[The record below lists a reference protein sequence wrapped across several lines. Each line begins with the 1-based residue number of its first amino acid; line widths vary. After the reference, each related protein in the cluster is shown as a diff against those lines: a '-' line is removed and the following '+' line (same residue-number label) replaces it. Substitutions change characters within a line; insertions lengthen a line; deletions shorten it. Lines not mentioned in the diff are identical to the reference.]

1 MAASTRLRLGL
12 AAGQTHNRGM
22 EIKSDNPE
30 HGFQFPGEF
39 EITALGPASAGLE
52 TELPTL
58 LRAAGV
64 TVRQET
70 VSTRPSSGGKYVSVK
85 LSFHAGSREEY
96 ETAHAALRE
105 HPEVKW
111 TL

>member
-1 MAASTRLRLGL
+1 
-12 AAGQTHNRGM
+12 M

-30 HGFQFPGEF
+30 HGFQFPGDF
-39 EITALGPASAGLE
+39 EITAVGPADAGLE
-52 TELPTL
+52 VEIPNL
-58 LRAAGV
+58 LRAAGL
-64 TVRQET
+64 TVVHESMSARA
-70 VSTRPSSGGKYVSVK
+70 SSGGRFVSIRIA
-85 LSFHAGSREEY
+85 FRANTREEY

>member
-1 MAASTRLRLGL
+1 MSACVPDALGK
-12 AAGQTHNRGM
+12 APGGPHNRAM

-39 EITALGPASAGLE
+39 EITAMGPADAGLE
-52 TELPTL
+52 TEVPNL
-58 LRAAGV
+58 LIAAGI
-64 TVRQET
+64 TVVPDSLT
-70 VSTRPSSGGKYVSVK
+70 TRASRGGNYVSVR
-85 LSFHAGSREEY
+85 LAFRAGTREEY

>member
-1 MAASTRLRLGL
+1 
-12 AAGQTHNRGM
+12 M

-39 EITALGPASAGLE
+39 EITAMGPADTGLE
-52 TELPTL
+52 QEIPNL
-58 LRAAGV
+58 LRAAGL
-64 TVRQET
+64 TVLHET
-70 VSTRPSSGGKYVSVK
+70 VTARASSGGKYVSVK
-85 LSFHAGSREEY
+85 LTFVAGSREEY

-105 HPEVKW
+105 HPDVKW

>member
-1 MAASTRLRLGL
+1 
-12 AAGQTHNRGM
+12 M

-39 EITALGPASAGLE
+39 EITAMGAASAGLE
-52 TELPTL
+52 TEIPTL
-58 LRAAGV
+58 LRAAGL
-64 TVRQET
+64 TVLHET
-70 VSTRPSSGGKYVSVK
+70 VSTRESSSGKYVSVR
-85 LSFHAGSREEY
+85 LTFRAGSREEY